1 MLGSG
6 LLPCVTEGTEE
17 RAMPQFPQT
26 TSVTPNL
33 VVVLLLRMG
42 TGYSNQSPKNL
53 MTLEPPL
60 SSIYSPLGWATSRI
74 S

>member
-6 LLPCVTEGTEE
+6 LLLHVTEGTAE
-17 RAMPQFPQT
+17 RAMLRFPQT

-42 TGYSNQSPKNL
+42 TGCTNQSAKNL
-53 MTLEPPL
+53 ITLEPPL
-60 SSIYSPLGWATSRI
+60 SSIYILLGWATSTI
-74 S
+74 